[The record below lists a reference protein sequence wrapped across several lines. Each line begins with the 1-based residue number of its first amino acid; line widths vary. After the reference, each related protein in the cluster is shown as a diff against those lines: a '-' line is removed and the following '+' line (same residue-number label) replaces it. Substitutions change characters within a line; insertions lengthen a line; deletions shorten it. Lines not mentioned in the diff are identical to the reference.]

1 NDDGSTFIV
10 WNPTEFAK
18 DLLPKYFKH
27 NNFSSFVRQLNTY
40 GFRKVVPDRWEFS
53 NDCFRRGQK
62 RLLCDIQ
69 RRKINATTPAQPPAT
84 PQAVAPPVAV
94 EVAAVTS
101 PPFRIVSPSE
111 SGEEQVISSNSSRG
125 GGATISL
132 PRDVANGGTNA
143 ELVGEN
149 ERLRRENVQLNKELS
164 QMKSLC
170 SNIYVMMSSYAT
182 DKPSEG
188 STSQPSQPTPTTA
201 LKPLDLLPLKRLAEE
216 CIANSLNGD
225 GNSNNNSN
233 GRNGLEGTDSDEMSL
248 SPRLFG
254 VAIGAKRLKEG
265 GSGSGEAAAPE
276 QYSELQLQQPG
287 SDVKSEPLDQNE
299 NGSSSVDNHESTV
312 LPDLGHG
319 SAHGSGH
326 GSAPVDDDE
335 KDDSPVEDV
344 SPVKPQKPSR
354 RASKAKKNNLKEPP
368 KDWTVEEEIALCEAW
383 CDVSENSGT

>member
-1 NDDGSTFIV
+1 MAPPPPPVESDAASRSLPTPFLTKTYQLVDDKAIDDIISWNDDGSTFIV

-53 NDCFRRGQK
+53 NDCFRRGEK

-299 NGSSSVDNHESTV
+299 NGSSSVDNHESTWRMR
-312 LPDLGHG
+312 
-319 SAHGSGH
+319 
-326 GSAPVDDDE
+326 
-335 KDDSPVEDV
+335 
-344 SPVKPQKPSR
+344 Q
-354 RASKAKKNNLKEPP
+354 
-368 KDWTVEEEIALCEAW
+368 
-383 CDVSENSGT
+383 